1 MKKRFTV
8 FSVAIFAMFAFIA
21 TPALAAED
29 TIVDIAV
36 GNDDFSTLVDLVVQE
51 GLVDTLA
58 GEGPFT
64 VFAPTN
70 DAFAKLPAFI
80 NRAFERNPDL
90 IAQTLRYHVVS
101 GELWATDVVAED
113 SLSTVQSSDLHVRVA
128 GNNVFVDRSRI
139 VTTDIEASN
148 GVVHVIDR
156 VLIPN
161 SVFQEVINDARQQMQ
176 HLSNQVAQQRVQ
188 QRGPM
193 MR

>member
-1 MKKRFTV
+1 MKQRFTV